1 VTGGYG
7 RTSAGAAAAFRIR
20 LHGFPVLRRPAFSAK
35 RSRLAVVVRWR
46 TLLVSLGCIFA
57 ASPALAGAAIPP
69 PSLVAHSDDLPGF
82 TATKIKLRSAT
93 SVTRYVRVVLGE
105 SGGEART
112 EVAKLKRKGF
122 REGVQEFVSSQQGEA
137 LSTAVVFSSPRVAKQ
152 ELKTSVAEGIK
163 GQGKAVIS
171 RFTVAAIPGSFGF
184 SATEAGHSGGA
195 ANVFFST
202 GRCFLLVG
210 NSLHTATQEQL
221 SVAPV
226 AAATAVYQRV
236 KSLCA

>member
-1 VTGGYG
+1 M
-7 RTSAGAAAAFRIR
+7 F
-20 LHGFPVLRRPAFSAK
+20 
-35 RSRLAVVVRWR
+35 
-46 TLLVSLGCIFA
+46 LVSLGCA
-57 ASPALAGAAIPP
+57 AAVSWPAVAGAAIPP
-69 PSLVAHSDDLPGF
+69 PSLVAHPDDLAGF

-93 SVTRYVRVVLGE
+93 SATRYVKVVLGE
-105 SGGEART
+105 SGREARK

-122 REGVQEFVSSQQGEA
+122 QEGVQELLPSRQGEA

-152 ELKTSVAEGIK
+152 ELKTSISEGLK
-163 GQGKAVIS
+163 AQGKAMVS

-184 SATEAGHSGGA
+184 SASEAGHSGGA

-210 NSLHTATQEQL
+210 NSLHTSTQEQL
-221 SVAPV
+221 SVAPI